1 MLLAA
6 LGALS
11 LGVLVVLPR
20 ILKVRRR
27 ARALHTQ
34 VGSVRVEIEASL
46 AQLAAGRAEMERL
59 LGPWRQVLK
68 WATHPL
74 TVALVQSYH
83 RRWRLGHPAGS
94 RNRGV

>member
-1 MLLAA
+1 MLLLA
-6 LGALS
+6 LGAVS

-20 ILKVRRR
+20 SLRVRRR
-27 ARALHTQ
+27 ARALHAQ

-46 AQLAAGRAEMERL
+46 AQLVAGRAETERL
-59 LGPWRQVLK
+59 LRPWRQVLK

-74 TVALVQSYH
+74 TMALVHSYR
-83 RRWRLGHPAGS
+83 RRWSSGHPAVS